1 MRSVFENFPEVKL
14 TLSPKEKII
23 ESEKNISLDIVAA
36 NKNINILETEELE
49 TISVN
54 RQESIDLQP
63 EENNLI

>member
-14 TLSPKEKII
+14 TLSPREKII
-23 ESEKNISLDIVAA
+23 ESEKNISLDIVDA
-36 NKNINILETEELE
+36 NTNTNILETEELE